1 PMAKVNRATN
11 SHELLNAPW
20 LRAAVV
26 ARLKAAPQPY
36 IAIAAMVG
44 LPMRLVQ
51 RFEVRKEPTA
61 ASAAAAIVAAAGPW
75 TSSNRK
81 MNSSAPASEVLVP
94 GMRTGKSPLSA
105 AIAAPQATSSRVL
118 WSRWDRSSRARTS
131 AATPTRV
138 VVHQ

>member
-1 PMAKVNRATN
+1 MAKVNRATN
-11 SHELLNAPW
+11 SQELLNAPW

-61 ASAAAAIVAAAGPW
+61 ASAAAAIGAAAGPW

-81 MNSSAPASEVLVP
+81 RNSPGPARGGLGP
-94 GMRTGKSPLSA
+94 GMRTREGTASA
-105 AIAAPQATSSRVL
+105 AMRRPQ
-118 WSRWDRSSRARTS
+118 
-131 AATPTRV
+131 
-138 VVHQ
+138 

>member
-1 PMAKVNRATN
+1 MAKVNRATN

-61 ASAAAAIVAAAGPW
+61 ASAAAAIVAAPGPG
-75 TSSNRK
+75 TGRNRK
-81 MNSSAPASEVLVP
+81 MNSSGPARGGLGP
-94 GMRTGKSPLSA
+94 GMGPRQGP
-105 AIAAPQATSSRVL
+105 ATARIPDTQDTIPRAL
-118 WSRWDRSSRARTS
+118 WAGR
-131 AATPTRV
+131 
-138 VVHQ
+138 

>member
-1 PMAKVNRATN
+1 MAKVNRATN
-11 SHELLNAPW
+11 SQELLNAPW

-26 ARLKAAPQPY
+26 AKLKAAPQPY

-61 ASAAAAIVAAAGPW
+61 ASAAAATVAAAGPG

-81 MNSSAPASEVLVP
+81 TNTSAPASQALVE
-94 GMRTGKSPLSA
+94 GTG
-105 AIAAPQATSSRVL
+105 TGH
-118 WSRWDRSSRARTS
+118 T
-131 AATPTRV
+131 
-138 VVHQ
+138 